1 MAKAKKETK
10 EIVRTVQKSD
20 KKKEDFLIALK
31 NNNGNISESCQSAN
45 IGRQTY
51 YDWIDKDEKFK
62 QDTEDTK
69 ESLIDLAESKLMENI
84 NGNDNTSII
93 FFLKTKG
100 KKRGYVEKQE
110 VELIKPIDEIDFDG
124 I

>member
-1 MAKAKKETK
+1 M
-10 EIVRTVQKSD
+10 
-20 KKKEDFLIALK
+20 
-31 NNNGNISESCQSAN
+31 
-45 IGRQTY
+45 
-51 YDWIDKDEKFK
+51 
-62 QDTEDTK
+62 
-69 ESLIDLAESKLMENI
+69 AESKLMENI